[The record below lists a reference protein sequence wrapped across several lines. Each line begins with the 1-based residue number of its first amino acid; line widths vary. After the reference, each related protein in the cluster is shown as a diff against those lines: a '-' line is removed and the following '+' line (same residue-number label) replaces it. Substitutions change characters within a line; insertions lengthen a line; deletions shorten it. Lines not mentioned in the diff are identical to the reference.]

1 MSLAINLGCVELMK
15 STILTTLQVLVLLI
29 SSSSYADEVILDDLI
44 VDGSICVGSECA
56 DTEVFDFSTAVYKSD
71 DPVVRFQDTSA
82 SASFP
87 SSDWAFGFTDEGT
100 TVSPYFYLKDIDGDQ
115 MLLVIEAGDEGGIAI
130 GADATLTANAISV
143 GNVNFQRP
151 IMYVADGTDDSDAAT
166 MAQFNTF
173 TASAEANVAADITAL
188 DTDVASLQTSL
199 SDLQTRLE
207 QLSTRID
214 NLTR

>member
-1 MSLAINLGCVELMK
+1 MK
-15 STILTTLQVLVLLI
+15 STILITFQVLVLLI
-29 SSSSYADEVILDDLI
+29 SSSSYSDQVILDDLI
-44 VDGSICVGSECA
+44 VVGSVCA
-56 DTEVFDFSTAVYKSD
+56 GSGCTDTEVFNFDTAVFKSD

-82 SASFP
+82 SGSFP

-100 TVSPYFYLKDIDGDQ
+100 TVSPYFYLKDIDADKI
-115 MLLVIEAGDEGGIAI
+115 LLVIEAGNDGGIAI

-143 GNVNFQRP
+143 GSVDFPRP

-173 TASAEANVAADITAL
+173 TASAEANVVADITAI